1 MKNLLKGFNSEFEQG
16 EESTWRYA
24 SWDYSLRRRKKRNEQ
39 SLRDLWDTLKH
50 ANTHLTGNS
59 GEKSAQRIFE
69 KIMAIIFPVLMK
81 NIYLHNQKSQLQ
93 KINLGIHSKT
103 NYNKIVKR
111 ILNEEK

>member
-1 MKNLLKGFNSEFEQG
+1 
-16 EESTWRYA
+16 
-24 SWDYSLRRRKKRNEQ
+24 
-39 SLRDLWDTLKH
+39 
-50 ANTHLTGNS
+50 
-59 GEKSAQRIFE
+59 
-69 KIMAIIFPVLMK
+69 MK